1 MNNMMNTIL
10 DFRTATST
18 DIPEASEFVLM
29 ALNDIGMQNDCVEL
43 LGSEFTNRL
52 QRFPQNTLLAFD
64 KSNNEAIIGFL
75 EIDPDKSSPGNY
87 FIKNLYVLP
96 AYRKKGI
103 ASNLVS
109 RMIQEKCTSGD
120 EVHVEVCNENDR
132 RYWEKLQFET
142 KGMVLSLKK

>member
-1 MNNMMNTIL
+1 MMNSIL
-10 DFRTATST
+10 EFRNATSS

-52 QRFPQNTLLAFD
+52 QRDPQNTLLAFD
-64 KSNNEAIIGFL
+64 KSNNNQIIGFL
-75 EIDPDKSSPGNY
+75 EIDSDKSSPGHY

-103 ASNLVS
+103 ATNLVH
-109 RMIQEKCTSGD
+109 RMLEEKCTSGD
-120 EVHVEVCNENDR
+120 EVHVEVYNDNDK

-142 KGMVLSLKK
+142 KHMVLSIKK